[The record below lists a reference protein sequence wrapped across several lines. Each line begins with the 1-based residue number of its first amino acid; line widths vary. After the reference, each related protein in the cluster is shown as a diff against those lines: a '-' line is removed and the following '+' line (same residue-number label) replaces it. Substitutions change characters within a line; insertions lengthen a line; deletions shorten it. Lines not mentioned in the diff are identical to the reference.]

1 LTLKIGRRGTRDEI
15 REDQMTRK
23 AQEEKDA
30 AELRIAQQPV
40 EDSTTDTKDNTTL

>member
-1 LTLKIGRRGTRDEI
+1 
-15 REDQMTRK
+15 MTRK